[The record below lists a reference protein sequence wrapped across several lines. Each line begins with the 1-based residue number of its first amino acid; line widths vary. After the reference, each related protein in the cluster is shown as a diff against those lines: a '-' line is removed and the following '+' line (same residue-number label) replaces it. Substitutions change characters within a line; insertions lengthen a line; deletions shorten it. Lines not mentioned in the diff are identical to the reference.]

1 MSEVRLSLRVGLD
14 LGKGSG
20 LELEVGFR
28 LWEGLVLP
36 SNLVKCTQRYH
47 TAVVSNRIL
56 IWALYGNG

>member
-1 MSEVRLSLRVGLD
+1 MSEERLRLRVDLD

-28 LWEGLVLP
+28 LWAGLVLP
-36 SNLVKCTQRYH
+36 SNLVKCTQRSH
-47 TAVVSNRIL
+47 TGVVTNRIL